1 MTRKKFLII
10 ALTAFAIMLLI
21 RGIDLISNYR
31 IIMDFYDGG
40 GALKVFW
47 VSPYIM
53 LVSEIIAIFIKRIP
67 AIIISVINM
76 LWGFVSLIVECFF
89 AFVMMMGQMSLA
101 KTGMFPVLTLL
112 FCAVTVAVIILKA
125 ISSEKSGNK

>member
-10 ALTAFAIMLLI
+10 ALTAFVIMLLI
-21 RGIDLISNYR
+21 RGIDLISHYR
-31 IIMDFYDGG
+31 IIKDFYDGG

-53 LVSEIIAIFIKRIP
+53 LVSEIIAVFIKRIP

-89 AFVMMMGQMSLA
+89 AFVMMMGQMSLS